1 MYLVDQCKIY
11 FKNVFDLILTSEVI
25 GMTTLRE
32 LYEYREMLFSMV
44 KKDLRTRYRGS
55 FLGFLWTFV
64 NPLLQLVVYSIVFST
79 IMRMNIYNFAMFLFV
94 ALLPWIF
101 FSTSI
106 TQSTTIVMANSNL
119 VKKIYFPRIILPIS
133 VALTGFINMLFGF
146 IIVFIA
152 LFIFKIHLSYSIV
165 LLPIVM
171 INELAF
177 VIGLNVIFSALNV
190 FFRDLEHILGIVTMA
205 WFYLTPIVFPINL
218 VPERYFKLF
227 FLNPMTS
234 IILPYRDILYYGLWP
249 SKKSLLLVF
258 LMSICF
264 DVFAF
269 ILFDRLQRRF
279 AEEI

>member
-1 MYLVDQCKIY
+1 
-11 FKNVFDLILTSEVI
+11 
-25 GMTTLRE
+25 MTTLRE

-55 FLGFLWTFV
+55 FLGFLWTFI

-171 INELAF
+171 INELVF
-177 VIGLNVIFSALNV
+177 VIGLSVIFSALNV

-249 SKKSLLLVF
+249 SKKSLLLIF

>member
-1 MYLVDQCKIY
+1 
-11 FKNVFDLILTSEVI
+11 
-25 GMTTLRE
+25 MTTLRE

-55 FLGFLWTFV
+55 FLGFLWTFI

-106 TQSTTIVMANSNL
+106 TQSTTTIMANSNL

-133 VALTGFINMLFGF
+133 VALTGFINMIFGF
-146 IIVFIA
+146 IIVFIV
-152 LFIFKIHLSYSIV
+152 LFIFKIHLSSSIV

-171 INELAF
+171 INELLF
-177 VIGLNVIFSALNV
+177 VVGLSIIFSALNV

-218 VPERYFKLF
+218 VPDKYLKLF

-249 SKKSLLLVF
+249 SKKSLLLIF
-258 LMSICF
+258 LMGICF
-264 DVFAF
+264 NVFAF

>member
-1 MYLVDQCKIY
+1 
-11 FKNVFDLILTSEVI
+11 
-25 GMTTLRE
+25 MTTLME

-94 ALLPWIF
+94 ALLPWIY

-152 LFIFKIHLSYSIV
+152 LIIFKIHLSLSIV

-171 INELAF
+171 INEFLF
-177 VIGLNVIFSALNV
+177 VVGLNVIFSALNV

-218 VPERYFKLF
+218 IPEKYFKLF

-249 SKKSLLLVF
+249 SKKSLLLIF

>member
-1 MYLVDQCKIY
+1 
-11 FKNVFDLILTSEVI
+11 
-25 GMTTLRE
+25 MTTLKE

-55 FLGFLWTFV
+55 FLGFLWTFI
-64 NPLLQLVVYSIVFST
+64 NPLLQLIVYSIVFST
-79 IMRMNIYNFAMFLFV
+79 IMRINIYNFAMFLFV

-106 TQSTTIVMANSNL
+106 TQSATIVIANSNL

-133 VALTGFINMLFGF
+133 VALTGFINMIFGF
-146 IIVFIA
+146 VIVFVA
-152 LFIFKIHLSYSIV
+152 LFIFKFHLSASIV
-165 LLPIVM
+165 LLPVVM
-171 INELAF
+171 INELLF
-177 VIGLNVIFSALNV
+177 VIGLNIVFSALNV
-190 FFRDLEHILGIVTMA
+190 FFRDLEHILGIITMA

-218 VPERYFKLF
+218 VPEKYLKLF

-258 LMSICF
+258 LMSLCF
-264 DVFAF
+264 DIFAF
-269 ILFDRLQRRF
+269 LLFDKLQKRF

>member
-1 MYLVDQCKIY
+1 
-11 FKNVFDLILTSEVI
+11 
-25 GMTTLRE
+25 MTTLKE

-55 FLGFLWTFV
+55 FLGFLWTFI
-64 NPLLQLVVYSIVFST
+64 NPLLQLIVYSIVFST
-79 IMRMNIYNFAMFLFV
+79 IMRINIYNFAMFLFV

-106 TQSTTIVMANSNL
+106 TQSATIVIANSNL

-133 VALTGFINMLFGF
+133 VALTGFINMIFGF
-146 IIVFIA
+146 VIVFVA
-152 LFIFKIHLSYSIV
+152 LFIFKFHLSASIV

-171 INELAF
+171 INELLF
-177 VIGLNVIFSALNV
+177 VIGLNIVFSALNV
-190 FFRDLEHILGIVTMA
+190 FFRDLEHILGIITMA

-218 VPERYFKLF
+218 VPEKYLKLF

-258 LMSICF
+258 LMALCF
-264 DVFAF
+264 DIFAF
-269 ILFDRLQRRF
+269 LLFDKLQKRF

>member
-1 MYLVDQCKIY
+1 
-11 FKNVFDLILTSEVI
+11 
-25 GMTTLRE
+25 MTTLRE

-64 NPLLQLVVYSIVFST
+64 NPLLQLIVYSIVFST

-106 TQSTTIVMANSNL
+106 TQSTTIMMANSNL

-133 VALTGFINMLFGF
+133 VALTGFMNMIFGF
-146 IIVFIA
+146 VIVFIA
-152 LFIFKIHLSYSIV
+152 LIIFKIQLSASII

-171 INELAF
+171 INELLF
-177 VIGLNVIFSALNV
+177 VIGLNIVFSALNI
-190 FFRDLEHILGIVTMA
+190 FFRDLEHILGIITMA
-205 WFYLTPIVFPINL
+205 WFYLTPIIFPVTMIPDKYL
-218 VPERYFKLF
+218 KLF

-258 LMSICF
+258 LMSLCF
-264 DVFAF
+264 DIFAF
-269 ILFDRLQRRF
+269 IFFDRLQRRF

>member
-1 MYLVDQCKIY
+1 
-11 FKNVFDLILTSEVI
+11 
-25 GMTTLRE
+25 MTTLRE

-55 FLGFLWTFV
+55 FLGFLWTFI
-64 NPLLQLVVYSIVFST
+64 NPLLQLIVYSIVFST

-133 VALTGFINMLFGF
+133 VALTGFMNMIFGF
-146 IIVFIA
+146 VIVFIA
-152 LFIFKIHLSYSIV
+152 LIIFKIQLSASII

-171 INELAF
+171 INELLF
-177 VIGLNVIFSALNV
+177 VIGLNIVFSALNI
-190 FFRDLEHILGIVTMA
+190 FFRDLEHILGIITMA
-205 WFYLTPIVFPINL
+205 WFYLTPIIFPVTMIPDKYL
-218 VPERYFKLF
+218 KLF

-258 LMSICF
+258 LMSLCF
-264 DVFAF
+264 DIFAF
-269 ILFDRLQRRF
+269 IFFDRLQRRF

>member
-1 MYLVDQCKIY
+1 M
-11 FKNVFDLILTSEVI
+11 
-25 GMTTLRE
+25 MTTLRE

-55 FLGFLWTFV
+55 FLGFLWTFI

-106 TQSTTIVMANSNL
+106 TQSTTTIMANSNL

-133 VALTGFINMLFGF
+133 VALTGFINMIFGF
-146 IIVFIA
+146 IIVFIV
-152 LFIFKIHLSYSIV
+152 LFIFKIHLSSSIV

-171 INELAF
+171 INELLF
-177 VIGLNVIFSALNV
+177 VVGLSIIFSALNV

-218 VPERYFKLF
+218 VPDKYLKLF

-249 SKKSLLLVF
+249 SKKSLLLIF
-258 LMSICF
+258 LMGICF
-264 DVFAF
+264 NVFAF

>member
-1 MYLVDQCKIY
+1 
-11 FKNVFDLILTSEVI
+11 
-25 GMTTLRE
+25 MTTLRE

-55 FLGFLWTFV
+55 FLGFLWTFI

-106 TQSTTIVMANSNL
+106 TQSATIVMANSNL

-146 IIVFIA
+146 IIVFIV
-152 LFIFKIHLSYSIV
+152 LIIFKIHLSLSIV

-171 INELAF
+171 INEFLF
-177 VIGLNVIFSALNV
+177 VMGLNIIFSALNV

-249 SKKSLLLVF
+249 SKKSLLLIF